1 MNRRHFGLAGSALAS
16 GVLAAIMLS
25 GCVVIESSGGER
37 VVVQAP
43 AAMAAEAPDAYA
55 SVVSDPSRP
64 AADVERDALR
74 HPADILAFARVSP
87 GNRIADVRP
96 GGGYFTTLFSLAVGS
111 SGHVYGFIPNR
122 TAERDNVTFA
132 PVDERL
138 TNASKVNGDL
148 DAASFAFGEPL
159 DVVFMSQEY
168 HDFTIPRFGVDV
180 DRMNARV
187 FDVLKPGGLYILID
201 HQAAPGMGVSVA
213 GTLHRIEGEAL
224 RKQVEAA
231 GFVFEGESPVLRNPA
246 DDHSINVFDAAIRG
260 RTDQFVYRFRKPG

>member
-1 MNRRHFGLAGSALAS
+1 MVRGYFGPAVGALA
-16 GVLAAIMLS
+16 AMMLS
-25 GCVVIESSGGER
+25 GCIVIESSGGER
-37 VVVQAP
+37 VVVQSAP
-43 AAMAAEAPDAYA
+43 TAVAAAPDAYA
-55 SVVSDPSRP
+55 AVVADPSRP

-87 GNRIADVRP
+87 GDRIADVRP
-96 GGGYFTTLFSLAVGS
+96 GGGYFTTLFSLAVGP

-122 TAERDNVTFA
+122 TAERDNATFA

-138 TNASKVNGDL
+138 ANASKVNGDL

-201 HQAAPGMGVSVA
+201 HQAAAGTGISVA
-213 GTLHRIEGEAL
+213 PTLHRIEGEAL
-224 RKQVEAA
+224 KAQVEKA
-231 GFVFEGESPVLRNPA
+231 GFVFEGESAALRNPG
-246 DDHSINVFDAAIRG
+246 DDHSLNVFDAAIRG

>member
-1 MNRRHFGLAGSALAS
+1 MTKRFIGAATGVALAA
-16 GVLAAIMLS
+16 LLS
-25 GCVVIESSGGER
+25 GCIVIESSGGER

-43 AAMAAEAPDAYA
+43 SAEAGAVAAADAYA
-55 SVVSDPSRP
+55 DVVADPSRP
-64 AADVERDALR
+64 AADVERDPLR
-74 HPADILAFARVSP
+74 HPADILAFARVAP
-87 GNRIADVRP
+87 GDRIADVRP
-96 GGGYFTTLFSLAVGS
+96 GAGYFTTLFSLAVGP

-138 TNASKVNGDL
+138 ANTSKVNGDL

-159 DVVFMSQEY
+159 DIVFMSQEY

-180 DRMNARV
+180 ERMNARV
-187 FDVLKPGGLYILID
+187 FEVLKPGGLYVLID
-201 HQAAPGMGVSVA
+201 HEATAGTGISVA
-213 GTLHRIEGEAL
+213 GTLHRIEGSAL

-231 GFVFEGESPVLRNPA
+231 GFVFDGETQVLRNPA

-260 RTDQFVYRFRKPG
+260 KTDQFVYRFRKPG